1 MQELE
6 VTLSRVIS
14 VCWLLLWRSTVFAF
28 IAGAIFGITRSVLGL
43 PMESAFPGIA
53 GGIAGFVFIVVVRMA
68 LRKKYRKFR
77 IALLPH
83 S

>member
-6 VTLSRVIS
+6 VTLSRAIS
-14 VCWLLLWRSTVFAF
+14 VSWLLLWRSTVFGG
-28 IAGAIFGITRSVLGL
+28 IAGAIFGVTRSVLGL
-43 PMESAFPGIA
+43 PVESALPLIA